1 MGRIIDNFFQGEASD
16 SRSTQTRSGKC
27 GWRRR
32 KRREGRIF
40 SSPRTASTAERSDP
54 LTSAPGCRS
63 KAPVAGY
70 RTGRLKIKVIPENR
84 KYILK
89 QEYVQ
94 RPNFKNPPLY
104 WNVSPNVS
112 IFRFILEK
120 DARWRLCVVRVRR
133 ACLMRWVEASVATP
147 VDFREL
153 SEGILAGASDRCTAR
168 SFPLV
173 VKRPLR
179 CEASNYQY
187 SRLRV
192 LHQLNSNQD
201 RSCVAYR
208 WSRHW

>member
-1 MGRIIDNFFQGEASD
+1 M
-16 SRSTQTRSGKC
+16 RST
-27 GWRRR
+27 
-32 KRREGRIF
+32 E
-40 SSPRTASTAERSDP
+40 
-54 LTSAPGCRS
+54 
-63 KAPVAGY
+63 
-70 RTGRLKIKVIPENR
+70 LKHS
-84 KYILK
+84 
-89 QEYVQ
+89 
-94 RPNFKNPPLY
+94 NFKNPALY
-104 WNVSPNVS
+104 WNVSSNVS
-112 IFRFILEK
+112 IFHFILEK

-192 LHQLNSNQD
+192 LHQLNLNQD

-208 WSRHW
+208 WSRHWQLVFIFIFPRLFHRIFCEFFCFLTFFHIHIFRGFFRHHPRVAMFGCWHMSVSCSARDYSVIG